1 MLFLYSWRD
10 YVSFKVEEVNQQ
22 KRTQQRW
29 VVGWIEK
36 ELSQGSR
43 PIERQANNNRKG
55 VRPSIEYFR
64 SRSFTSKNPDESSHC
79 YGPYQRGLDRFY
91 TGYKIT
97 SSQQNALSFSTL
109 LVEESLGS
117 RSEGPTSAVCPQCY
131 QIKQELKTQLVEVVD
146 IKKNSAG
153 ELEVLIKW
161 LRSPDWETGWE
172 PVASTFG

>member
-1 MLFLYSWRD
+1 L
-10 YVSFKVEEVNQQ
+10 VELRRNVIKAQDQLRE
-22 KRTQQRW
+22 
-29 VVGWIEK
+29 
-36 ELSQGSR
+36 
-43 PIERQANNNRKG
+43 ANNHRKG

-97 SSQQNALSFSTL
+97 SSQQNPLIFSTL

-131 QIKQELKTQLVEVVD
+131 QIKQELNAQLVEVVD
-146 IKKNSAG
+146 IKKNSAC
-153 ELEVLIKW
+153 EFKVLIKW
-161 LRSPDWETGWE
+161 LHSPDWET
-172 PVASTFG
+172 S